1 MIAIGCD
8 FVAYELKEKFI
19 EYFKEKG
26 IPYRDFGCDSTA
38 FSQYPHQGYPVA
50 KAVAEG
56 NCDCGVLLC
65 GTGLGMSMVANK
77 IKGIRAACVSDCFS
91 AKMAKLHN
99 NANILTMG
107 AYVPVSYT
115 HLAAEAPSFGG
126 GTGTQEDPWLITSQE
141 DLIALAEFLNSG
153 NAETFDTE
161 AAGIGN
167 CYGYYFR

>member
-77 IKGIRAACVSDCFS
+77 IKGFVPRVSAIAFQLKWRNCII
-91 AKMAKLHN
+91 MR
-99 NANILTMG
+99 
-107 AYVPVSYT
+107 
-115 HLAAEAPSFGG
+115 
-126 GTGTQEDPWLITSQE
+126 TS
-141 DLIALAEFLNSG
+141 
-153 NAETFDTE
+153 
-161 AAGIGN
+161 
-167 CYGYYFR
+167 

>member
-77 IKGIRAACVSDCFS
+77 VKGIRAACVSDCFS

-107 AYVPVSYT
+107 AYVLGFENAVM
-115 HLAAEAPSFGG
+115 LFEAWYETEYDPSHDIRVNMITEIEE
-126 GTGTQEDPWLITSQE
+126 TGTLSI
-141 DLIALAEFLNSG
+141 
-153 NAETFDTE
+153 E
-161 AAGIGN
+161 AGEKTK
-167 CYGYYFR
+167 